1 MTEPKFRIVTSH
13 SFDVQTD
20 ACWQCRR
27 GRLQIMVAGPVDCDG
42 EIIWREWLTLSPT
55 PLWRREPV
63 RTPIHTDT
71 ESGK

>member
-1 MTEPKFRIVTSH
+1 MTEFHVFTSH
-13 SFDVQTD
+13 AYDVQTE

-27 GRLQIMVAGPVDCDG
+27 GRHQIMVLGPVNCDG

-63 RTPIHTDT
+63 RNQSHTATDST
-71 ESGK
+71 NGS